1 MKTKIS
7 RVVLS
12 FSIALLLIFSFATSF
27 AKTTINDHNGADNTP
42 TFLSPGAIV
51 STNSLT
57 QVTKGEY
64 QYFFK
69 KDASNSFQFLYM
81 QKVPSSAS
89 LENGANDEVVKI
101 DINNQSFLFSTNT
114 GRPTLLASR

>member
-1 MKTKIS
+1 MKTKIT
-7 RVVLS
+7 RAVLS
-12 FSIALLLIFSFATSF
+12 FSIALLLIFSFASSF
-27 AKTTINDHNGADNTP
+27 AKSNLTTINGADNTP
-42 TFLSPGAIV
+42 SFLSPGAIV

-69 KDASNSFQFLYM
+69 KDATNNFQFLYM
-81 QKVPSSAS
+81 QKVPTNTS
-89 LENGANDEVVKI
+89 LENTSIEEVVKI
-101 DINNQSFLFSTNT
+101 EINNQSFLFSTNT

>member
-1 MKTKIS
+1 MKTKIA

-12 FSIALLLIFSFATSF
+12 FSIALLLIFSFASSF
-27 AKTTINDHNGADNTP
+27 AKSSLTNANGVDNTP
-42 TFLSPGAIV
+42 SFLSPGAVV
-51 STNSLT
+51 SSNSLT

-69 KDASNSFQFLYM
+69 KDAANSYQFLYM
-81 QKVPSSAS
+81 QRVPSNAS
-89 LENGANDEVVKI
+89 LENATNEEVVKI

>member
-7 RVVLS
+7 HVVLS
-12 FSIALLLIFSFATSF
+12 FSIALLLLFTVAVSF
-27 AKTTINDHNGADNTP
+27 AKSNSTANFGADNTP
-42 TFLSPGAIV
+42 SFLTPSAVV
-51 STNSLT
+51 SSNSLT

-69 KDASNSFQFLYM
+69 KDASNSYQFLYM
-81 QKVPSSAS
+81 QKVPAS
-89 LENGANDEVVKI
+89 YAMDNATADEVVKI
-101 DINNQSFLFSTNT
+101 DINNQSFLFSINT